1 MRNRNQKYAEFSLAR
16 MPDHSCTL
24 VTLAHADLRS
34 SSIVRI
40 LERDFVRV
48 LDDLQTPRVV
58 VDFAEVTVAPTAIF
72 GIILQFVRDA
82 SERDIHVRLC
92 SLAPPIRKAFE
103 LLNANRLVDIYTS
116 RREAVLKPWTR
127 RRWWPFG

>member
-1 MRNRNQKYAEFSLAR
+1 MRDRNQKYSEFSLAR
-16 MPDHSCTL
+16 TPDRSCTL
-24 VTLAHADLRS
+24 ITLAHADLRS
-34 SSIVRI
+34 PSIVQD

-48 LDDLQTPRVV
+48 LDDLQSPRVV
-58 VDFAEVTVAPTAIF
+58 VDFTEVTVAPTAIF

-82 SERDIHVRLC
+82 AERDVQVRLC

-103 LLNANRLVDIYTS
+103 LLNAKRLVDLHGS
-116 RREAVLKPWTR
+116 RRDAVLKPWNR